1 MNITPI
7 SNFSLCPLLF
17 LTSCISGFAFFLFDK
32 CVWCRRHAVVLL
44 QGSTCLFTIESRHL
58 SRLTSCFRRCSGIML
73 ASALAVTVCERV
85 IDDGSDDG

>member
-1 MNITPI
+1 MNFTPI
-7 SNFSLCPLLF
+7 SNFPLSPLLF

-44 QGSTCLFTIESRHL
+44 QGSDSLFTIENRL
-58 SRLTSCFRRCSGIML
+58 SRLTSCFPRRSGTML
-73 ASALAVTVCERV
+73 VSTLAVTVCQRV